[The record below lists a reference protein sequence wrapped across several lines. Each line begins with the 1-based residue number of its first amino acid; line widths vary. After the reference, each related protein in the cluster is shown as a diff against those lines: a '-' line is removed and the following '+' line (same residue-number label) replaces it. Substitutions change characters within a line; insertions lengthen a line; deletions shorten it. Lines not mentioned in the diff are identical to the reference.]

1 MKRHCDKRSYMINES
16 TNDLKIN
23 KTKQPISVIIAALII
38 TPPPP
43 TTTAKPLLFAKS
55 KQTDIPTVARMMNQR
70 NHMFLLLT
78 LAPTLLAFSSP
89 KSSRQII
96 CTKTSFR
103 RGSPIL
109 LLTPTEEGAPDVVPP
124 PGKIIPDKLV
134 DGMLPPKKQL
144 ELAGDACILADPKE
158 DAELWTWRI
167 LLLAITGLWGA
178 NFAIVKQAAD
188 ALGTAEAITLFTA
201 GRFLLGA
208 GLLSPALLKTSSF
221 QVVKAGAAVGS
232 LTTVGYAAQVAACS
246 MGTQAG
252 TAAFIC
258 SLNAVVVAVMIGQ
271 KTGCVSPRTW
281 WAIALSVV
289 GVACLELPTVLGD
302 SGAGFCLGDLVAFG
316 QPLGFG
322 ASYVLLEQSLADH
335 PEDEL
340 PIAALQVLMTCFA
353 ALAAAS
359 WAYGAPIWELPW
371 DSLLPNAAVDAS
383 TVEGVETLDW
393 TVSGPLIYSGTI
405 TSALTIWLQ
414 MVVFAKL
421 PAVDASLLMT
431 TEPLW
436 AVLTA
441 VWLLGDIIGLN
452 DCVGG
457 ALILLAL
464 TIQQGLIFNEG
475 PIDLGPR
482 LTYDMKNATVEASE

>member
-1 MKRHCDKRSYMINES
+1 MA
-16 TNDLKIN
+16 LVFV
-23 KTKQPISVIIAALII
+23 PFFVI
-38 TPPPP
+38 
-43 TTTAKPLLFAKS
+43 
-55 KQTDIPTVARMMNQR
+55 
-70 NHMFLLLT
+70 LLLLLST
-78 LAPTLLAFSSP
+78 LAPTSLAFSSP
-89 KSSRQII
+89 KSSRQCRSI
-96 CTKTSFR
+96 R
-103 RGSPIL
+103 RLSPIFL
-109 LLTPTEEGAPDVVPP
+109 FTPKEDPGDTVVTAAPPKQP
-124 PGKIIPDKLV
+124 EL
-134 DGMLPPKKQL
+134 DGLMLPL
-144 ELAGDACILADPKE
+144 ELAGDACIIADPKE
-158 DAELWTWRI
+158 DAQLWPWRI

-201 GRFLLGA
+201 GRFVIGA
-208 GLLSPALLKTSSF
+208 GLLSPALIQTSSI
-221 QVVKAGAAVGS
+221 QVVKAGAAVGA

-281 WAIALSVV
+281 WAIALSVL
-289 GVACLELPTVLGD
+289 GVACLELPTVLGG
-302 SGAGFCLGDLVAFG
+302 GAEFCLGDLVAFG

-353 ALAAAS
+353 SLAAAS
-359 WAYGAPIWELPW
+359 WAYGAPIWDLPW
-371 DSLLPNAAVDAS
+371 ASLLPNAADAAS
-383 TVEGVETLDW
+383 TIDGVEALDW
-393 TVSGPLIYSGTI
+393 TVTGPLIYSGAI

-414 MVVFAKL
+414 MLVFSKL

-441 VWLLGDIIGLN
+441 VVLLGDVVGAN
-452 DCVGG
+452 DYVGG
-457 ALILLAL
+457 GLILLAL
-464 TIQQGLIFNEG
+464 TIQQGLIFNEE
-475 PIDLGPR
+475 PMDVGPR
-482 LTYDMKNATVEASE
+482 LTYDMKSKRWRPNEDTGYQ